1 MPRRPDMPALDRGD
15 LDLDPIA
22 QFQAWFELAER
33 EVPLAEAMALATV
46 DAAGAPDAR
55 MVLLK
60 GVDPRGFRFFTNHES
75 SKGGQLAASGLA
87 ALAIYWRELDRQ
99 VRVRGAVERLD
110 DEESDAYFATR
121 PRDSQ
126 LGAWASP
133 QSRPMASRTELDQH
147 LDEAEARFARGR
159 GPAPGALGRV
169 SRRPRGDRV
178 LAGPD
183 RTAAR
188 PLPLHPRS
196 RGVADRAARA
206 VGRLGARR
214 GRCRGRTRGARRRRR
229 SAARPAAPAW
239 TRGP

>member
-1 MPRRPDMPALDRGD
+1 M
-15 LDLDPIA
+15 
-22 QFQAWFELAER
+22 
-33 EVPLAEAMALATV
+33 PLAEAMALATV
-46 DAAGAPDAR
+46 DAAG
-55 MVLLK
+55 
-60 GVDPRGFRFFTNHES
+60 PRTRAWSCSRESTLDGFRFFTNHES

-147 LDEAEARFARGR
+147 LDEAEARFAEGEVPRPAHWGGYLVVPEEIEFWQGR
-159 GPAPGALGRV
+159 IGRLH
-169 SRRPRGDRV
+169 DRFRYTR
-178 LAGPD
+178 D
-183 RTAAR
+183 RAA
-188 PLPLHPRS
+188 
-196 RGVADRAARA
+196 VADRAARA